1 MNFNPFGKIQE
12 LFEKRGIKSETDLNE
27 LERAEY
33 DLLTAEA
40 KRLVEEDFTAENMRS
55 FCDSEKKRI
64 EREWHNNPDNSNNK
78 DTYLKA
84 LHVVYSTFIG
94 MIDAPKAEKEQF
106 IKKLDELIKK

>member
-1 MNFNPFGKIQE
+1 MFNPFGKIQE
-12 LFEKRGIKSETDLNE
+12 LFKKRGIKSETDLNE

-40 KRLVEEDFTAENMRS
+40 KRLVNEDFTAENMREY
-55 FCDSEKKRI
+55 CVSEKKRI
-64 EREWHNNPDNSNNK
+64 EQEWHAGPDNTGNK
-78 DTYLKA
+78 DIYLKA
-84 LHVVYSTFIG
+84 LHIVYSTFIG